1 MTATE
6 FLTQLDAALLGLTR
20 DERESALEYYREYLA
35 DAGENADAAAESLGS
50 PQSVAERIIA
60 EADGSAEPGLSAN
73 APYMDPA
80 AAGAAFQDASYTG
93 ASYADPS
100 YMDMPY
106 NSPRSSSPDG
116 AHIITLIVVLIL
128 TLPIW
133 ITVFSIWLSMVV
145 SLACLLIGFGA
156 GGIVGPIVGIMQLA
170 SGSVGSGLYI
180 LGSGLLCIG
189 LTMLLWK
196 PFWLVCKY
204 ATVGL
209 FALSKSIIFGLL
221 GRKES

>member
-60 EADGSAEPGLSAN
+60 EADGTAEPGLSADI
-73 APYMDPA
+73 PYA
-80 AAGAAFQDASYTG
+80 E
-93 ASYADPS
+93 ASYADASYQDTSYQSTSYPS
-100 YMDMPY
+100 YSDMPY
-106 NSPRSSSPDG
+106 AHTSDSSGPDG
-116 AHIITLIVVLIL
+116 AHIFTLIAVLLL

-133 ITVFSIWLSMVV
+133 ITVFALWI
-145 SLACLLIGFGA
+145 SLLATLISLIIGFSAGA
-156 GGIVGPIVGIMQLA
+156 VVGPIVGIMQLA
-170 SGSVGSGLYI
+170 SGNAGAGLFI
-180 LGSGLLCIG
+180 LGGGLFCAG

-196 PFWLVCKY
+196 PFWLLSKY
-204 ATVGL
+204 STIGL
-209 FALSKSIIFGLL
+209 FQASKKIIFGLL